1 MLFRSALFDLAAERE
16 RLEGLGLSQEV
27 VRIIQGARAYSIRAC
42 YSAMWAAF
50 QKWCTERGCDP
61 ISCSLPRVLSFLP
74 TLMEGGLAFSTVK
87 TYAAA
92 VSSCHEGFGDK
103 TVFSH
108 PLMKCFLKGEKRE
121 RPVTRSLTLQWDL
134 TLVLRALAKAPFEP
148 LDRVPLKFVS
158 ASFAAGPDV
167 S

>member
-1 MLFRSALFDLAAERE
+1 MER
-16 RLEGLGLSQEV
+16 
-27 VRIIQGARAYSIRAC
+27 
-42 YSAMWAAF
+42 
-50 QKWCTERGCDP
+50 
-61 ISCSLPRVLSFLP
+61 
-74 TLMEGGLAFSTVK
+74 GLAFSTVK

-108 PLMKCFLKGEKRE
+108 PLMKRFLKVVCGE
-121 RPVTRSLTLQWDL
+121 RPVTRSLTPQWDL
-134 TLVLRALAKAPFEP
+134 TLVLRTLVKAPFEP

-158 ASFAAGPDV
+158 AKTGLLLALSSKSERPVCTLCSPFL